1 MGKTGQRPRRE
12 EILDLLR
19 AATTPLSAADVAGEI
34 GVHVNTARFHLDT
47 LETEGA
53 AVKAMQPQP
62 GPGRPRAVYTSQP
75 GMERGGARSYELLAQ
90 ILLSHMSADPDAAQA
105 VREAG
110 RAWGCFLA
118 DRPAP
123 FQQLTAEQAVTRLA
137 GLLTD
142 LGFAPEP
149 EPEAGKRLP
158 SVIRLRHCPFLE
170 MAERYGQLVCR
181 IHLGLMQG
189 ALAEL
194 HAPVTATALQPF
206 AEPGTCLARLESA
219 G

>member
-1 MGKTGQRPRRE
+1 MGRTGQRPRRA
-12 EILDLLR
+12 EILALLHE
-19 AATTPLSAADVAGEI
+19 ATAPLSAADIAAEI
-34 GVHVNTARFHLDT
+34 GVHVNTARFHLDALIAEDAVTKT
-47 LETEGA
+47 LE
-53 AVKAMQPQP
+53 PQP
-62 GPGRPRAVYTSQP
+62 GPGRPRAVYARRP
-75 GMERGGARSYELLAQ
+75 GMERGGDRGYELLAQ
-90 ILLSHMSADPDAAQA
+90 ILLSHVSAEPDAAEA

-123 FQQLTAEQAVTRLA
+123 FQQLTAEQAVARLA
-137 GLLTD
+137 VLLTD

-149 EPEAGKRLP
+149 EPEAGNRLP

-194 HAPVTATALQPF
+194 RAPVTATALHPF
-206 AEPGTCLARLESA
+206 AEPGACLARLEHA